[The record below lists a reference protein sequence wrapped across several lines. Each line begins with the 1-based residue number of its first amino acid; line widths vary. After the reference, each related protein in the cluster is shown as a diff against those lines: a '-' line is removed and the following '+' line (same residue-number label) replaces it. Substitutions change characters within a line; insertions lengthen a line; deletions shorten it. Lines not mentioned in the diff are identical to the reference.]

1 MEKTSIRG
9 VSRVINHHRDTISR
23 YYHLIGEHAEN
34 FNDHYIRDIPAG
46 DCEMDEIWGFIQKK
60 KQKSSNE

>member
-34 FNDHYIRDIPAG
+34 LNDHYIRDIPAG
-46 DCEMDEIWGFIQKK
+46 DYEMDEIWGFIQKK
-60 KQKSSNE
+60 QKSSNE